1 MDRQTIK
8 SCAMLAPMTAPVRQ
22 GIPLRADPSARDRE
36 QRRSIIRAV
45 TSVAL
50 SGDERAEK
58 ITARAWPN
66 DNLAGLI
73 VKTAI
78 TPMTLASSGLPAAVS
93 IDVLPSLAP
102 MSAAVRRFSKYMHI
116 NLDHLHH

>member
-36 QRRSIIRAV
+36 QRRSIIRAI

-66 DNLAGLI
+66 DNFASMI

-78 TPMTLASSGLPAAVS
+78 APMTLASSGLPAAVPV
-93 IDVLPSLAP
+93 DVLPTLAP
-102 MSAAVRRFSKYMHI
+102 IPAPARLSARSLNVHP
-116 NLDHLHH
+116 H